1 LALKKVVVIDTGY
14 DSYEY
19 ERALLTE
26 AGYEFAVFAG
36 EREDRRGK
44 MAFANGATAIFA
56 RHTRMDEHFFRSL
69 PGLKALVRYGI
80 GYDNIDLDAASRFG
94 VKVANVQGYANH
106 AVSDHALALM
116 YGCARCL
123 PLGESVLQEKFG
135 VPPRRSLPDFH
146 LKTLGIIGLGRIGGT
161 LCKKATALFRW
172 VLACDPYIPDS
183 RFAECGA
190 IKTDLETLLTASDVI
205 SLHCNLTVETTGL
218 IGRDAFSLMEKR
230 PILINT
236 ARGPVVDQESLLEAL
251 RDETIHSAGLDV
263 YSVEPPGPD
272 QQNLLRHPH
281 VISTGHYAWYSESS
295 IIELQRR
302 ATHNMLALLNGE
314 TPPDCLNP

>member
-1 LALKKVVVIDTGY
+1 LALEKVVVIDTGY

-19 ERALLTE
+19 EKSLLTE
-26 AGYEFAVFAG
+26 AGYEFAVFDG
-36 EREDRRGK
+36 EREDIQGK
-44 MAFANGATAIFA
+44 MAFAKGATAVFA

-69 PGLKALVRYGI
+69 PGLKALVRYGV

-123 PLGESVLQEKFG
+123 ALGESVLQEKFG
-135 VPPRRSLPDFH
+135 VPPRPCLPDFH
-146 LKTLGIIGLGRIGGT
+146 LKSLGIIGLGRIGGT
-161 LCKKATALFRW
+161 LSKKATALFRS

-183 RFAECGA
+183 RFIECGA
-190 IKTDLETLLTASDVI
+190 LKTDLELLLKTSDVI

-218 IGRDAFSLMEKR
+218 IGRSAFSLMEKR

-236 ARGPVVDQESLLEAL
+236 ARGPVVDQENLLEAL
-251 RDETIHSAGLDV
+251 RNDTIHSAGLDV
-263 YSVEPPGPD
+263 YSEEPPGAG
-272 QQNLLRHPH
+272 QQDLLKHPH

-295 IIELQRR
+295 ILELQRR
-302 ATHNMLALLNGE
+302 AAHNMLAMLSGE
-314 TPPDCLNP
+314 IPQDCLNP